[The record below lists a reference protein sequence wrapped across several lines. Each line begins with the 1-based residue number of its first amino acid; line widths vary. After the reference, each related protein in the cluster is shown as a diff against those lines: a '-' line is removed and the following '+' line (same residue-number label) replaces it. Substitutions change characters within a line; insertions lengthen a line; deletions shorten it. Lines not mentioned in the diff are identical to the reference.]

1 MPATQLT
8 PYPPVSRPA
17 HPAWADR
24 QVAACQIAAM
34 GTQVDLL
41 VVDAPPTVLA
51 HAQARLA
58 GLEARWSRFRPDSE
72 ISALNRAAGHPVTVS
87 PETFTLI
94 ALAVLGWQT
103 TGGRFDPTV
112 LDALEAAGY
121 DRTFNQ
127 LPPDREASDP
137 APAPAPGLT
146 GIALDAEAGTV
157 TLPTGTRL
165 DPGGIGKGYAADL
178 LCAELA
184 AGGAG
189 GVCVNIGGDLRVSG
203 TPPRGGPWSVAVPH
217 PRGGHA
223 ATVEL
228 TEGAVAT
235 SSPLR
240 RAWRAGGRLAH
251 HLIDPSTGLPAHTGI
266 LQVTV
271 VAKEAWR
278 AEVAATA
285 AFLAG
290 LPDGLDLATGL
301 RADALVIDHDGCIHL
316 TAGLQPATDP
326 EELTG

>member
-24 QVAACQIAAM
+24 RVAACQIVAM

-41 VVDAPPTVLA
+41 VVDAPPRVLA
-51 HAQARLA
+51 DARARLA

-87 PETFTLI
+87 PDTFTLI
-94 ALAVLGWQT
+94 ALGVLGWQT

-127 LPPDREASDP
+127 LPPDREATGP

-157 TLPTGTRL
+157 TLPAGTRL

-189 GVCVNIGGDLRVSG
+189 GVCVNVGGDLRVSG

-251 HLIDPSTGLPAHTGI
+251 HLIDPSTGRPAHTGI

-285 AFLAG
+285 AFLAS
-290 LPDGLDLATGL
+290 LPDALDLVTCLSAE
-301 RADALVIDHDGCIHL
+301 ALVIDQDGCIHL
-316 TAGLQPATDP
+316 TAGLQQATNV